1 MEQTRKNDKLA
12 NELSVLAK
20 EVEEALKKYAIVS
33 HPQYGKVYALGVN
46 GFASYNLMDDA
57 NVPGIISRPNLDSVK
72 NTDPV
77 YIATRKML
85 LSFMNHF
92 FYKGKV
98 SEGVGGPHGCKD
110 MIWPPGITIQG
121 LTSNN
126 DATIKKCT
134 SMLKTTH
141 ADKGFMQESFHKDVS
156 KKFTCALL
164 AWANTLF
171 GKFLWKIYNEN
182 PGLLNVLRTIKMN
195 TF

>member
-20 EVEEALKKYAIVS
+20 EVKEALKKYAIVS
-33 HPQYGKVYALGVN
+33 HPQYDKVYALVVN

-57 NVPGIISRPNLDSVK
+57 NVPGIISRPYLDSV
-72 NTDPV
+72 NNIDPV

-85 LSFMNHF
+85 LSFKNPF
-92 FYKGKV
+92 FYRGKV
-98 SEGVGGPHGCKD
+98 AKGVGGPHGCKD

-126 DATIKKCT
+126 NATIKKCI

-141 ADKGFMQESFHKDVS
+141 ADKGFMHESFHKDDS
-156 KKFTCALL
+156 KKFTCALFS
-164 AWANTLF
+164 WANTLF
-171 GKFLWKIYNEN
+171 GKFLWKIYNDK
-182 PGLLNVLRTIKMN
+182 PGLFNV
-195 TF
+195 